1 VIDPLEHLSND
12 RTRARDARDPWA
24 NLCVFATVD
33 EHGVPHARVL
43 VLRDLQERLAIFV
56 NATSPK
62 HAQLRQGAKYSVV
75 VYLASLGV
83 QYRLTVRLEAVA
95 PRTVHHNWRERPRI
109 PKVMDWFYRRVQ
121 PQSTPIR
128 SRQHLLDAYA
138 SLDAELVESV
148 EAPVDA
154 VGYFLVVDE
163 IDRLELS
170 GVQVHSRQRHR
181 RHADGWLTS
190 ELVP

>member
-1 VIDPLEHLSND
+1 MIDPLKHLSND
-12 RTRARDARDPWA
+12 RTRAREARDPWA

-33 EHGVPHARVL
+33 AHRVPHARVL
-43 VLRDLQERLAIFV
+43 VLRDLEERFAIFV
-56 NATSPK
+56 NSTSPK
-62 HAQLRQGAKYSVV
+62 HEHLRHGTKYSVL

-83 QYRLTVRLEAVA
+83 QYRLTVGLEAVA
-95 PRTVHHNWRERPRI
+95 PETVHRNWRERPRI

-121 PQSTPIR
+121 RQSTPIR
-128 SRQHLLDAYA
+128 SRDRLLAAYA
-138 SLDAELVESV
+138 SLDAELPESV
-148 EAPVDA
+148 EAPLDA

-163 IDRLELS
+163 IERLELS
-170 GVQVHSRQRHR
+170 GVQVHSRQHHR